1 VELSLSPV
9 FRRAWSSLYAG
20 LRSSRPQR
28 QKLMK
33 LYIEQMP
40 TGRPVL
46 VGDHT
51 AWSRREAVTLK
62 TAPST
67 DADSRNKPIA
77 VGHGFSTLAWI
88 PETRELGITAGM
100 SG

>member
-1 VELSLSPV
+1 
-9 FRRAWSSLYAG
+9 
-20 LRSSRPQR
+20 
-28 QKLMK
+28 MK

-40 TGRPVL
+40 TEGRPVL

-62 TAPST
+62 DRTIEHQPT
-67 DADSRNKPIA
+67 PI
-77 VGHGFSTLAWI
+77 VEQTNCCGHGFSTLAWI
-88 PETRELGITAGM
+88 PETQGVGHYRCGM